1 MWNFHRTPW
10 PERWGAEIER
20 TIQRTIHFSLATHR
34 PSLLRDRLFR
44 DESMQRLNNFE
55 FYRRIL
61 GRCAWAYE
69 RGSIDKCSS
78 KRIKIEWYK
87 KSVDG
92 KKAFQ
97 NAFSEMNFTWKY
109 TAVSDST
116 TDPSYICSCL
126 RSSKQQSDITSSNA
140 NLNCT
145 LLNKRFKNDFVAKHF
160 SFPRFFFFFWWWIGL
175 IASLNII

>member
-78 KRIKIEWYK
+78 KRIKREWYK
-87 KSVDG
+87 KNVDG
-92 KKAFQ
+92 KKSLSKRLQRNEFHVEIHRSLWPDHRS
-97 NAFSEMNFTWKY
+97 FLYLLVFTLAEATIRY
-109 TAVSDST
+109 YLVECQ
-116 TDPSYICSCL
+116 PESYVI
-126 RSSKQQSDITSSNA
+126 K
-140 NLNCT
+140 
-145 LLNKRFKNDFVAKHF
+145 
-160 SFPRFFFFFWWWIGL
+160 
-175 IASLNII
+175 